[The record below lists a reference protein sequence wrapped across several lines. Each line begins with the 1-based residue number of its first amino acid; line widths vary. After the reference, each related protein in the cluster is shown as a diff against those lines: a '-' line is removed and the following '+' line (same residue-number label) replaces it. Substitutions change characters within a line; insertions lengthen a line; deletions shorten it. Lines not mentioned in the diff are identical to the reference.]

1 MKKILLS
8 LSAFALISTTVVAG
22 ENMAK
27 GLNVMLTSE
36 DAQTQMMGMVL
47 ATMTLKK
54 GKEVNMVLCSS
65 AGNLALKDS
74 TSPKLKPQDKSPKM
88 MLEDLI
94 KNGAKVE
101 VCPLFLPNS
110 EKTEADL
117 IQNVT
122 VAKPPVVADRLLDKD
137 YQNLSY

>member
-1 MKKILLS
+1 MKKFLLS
-8 LSAFALISTTVVAG
+8 LSAFTLISTTVVAS

-47 ATMTLKK
+47 ATMSLKK

-74 TSPKLKPQDKSPKM
+74 ESPKLKPQNKSPKM

-101 VCPLFLPNS
+101 VCPLFLPNA

>member
-8 LSAFALISTTVVAG
+8 LSAFALISTTVVAS

-74 TSPKLKPQDKSPKM
+74 
-88 MLEDLI
+88 
-94 KNGAKVE
+94 
-101 VCPLFLPNS
+101 
-110 EKTEADL
+110 ADFSFDF
-117 IQNVT
+117 I
-122 VAKPPVVADRLLDKD
+122 
-137 YQNLSY
+137 NLVS

>member
-8 LSAFALISTTVVAG
+8 LSAFALISTAVVAS

-74 TSPKLKPQDKSPKM
+74 ESPKLKPQDKSPKM

-101 VCPLFLPNS
+101 VCPLFLPNA

-122 VAKPPVVADRLLDKD
+122 VAKPPVVADKLLDKD

>member
-8 LSAFALISTTVVAG
+8 LSAFTLISTTVVAS

-36 DAQTQMMGMVL
+36 DTQTQMMGMVL

-54 GKEVNMVLCSS
+54 GKEINMVLCSS

-74 TSPKLKPQDKSPKM
+74 ESPKLKPQNKSPKM

-101 VCPLFLPNS
+101 VCPLFLPNA